1 MSNPQLLASI
11 QEKLP
16 ASALAEVCK
25 NAPEGNDDSG
35 KSYKEMC
42 NACLAVQ
49 ADDDQSTHE
58 VQAACMA
65 KVIGSYIEK
74 TGAATPDADAA
85 AAAPAADDTAADPV
99 KPTTALTTCPDGSAP
114 VAGNCMR

>member
-1 MSNPQLLASI
+1 MTGNYKVAG
-11 QEKLP
+11 
-16 ASALAEVCK
+16 ALGEIYKSHGV
-25 NAPEGNDDSG
+25 NVDS
-35 KSYKEMC
+35 
-42 NACLAVQ
+42 LAVQ
-49 ADDDQSTHE
+49 ADDDQSTHD

-74 TGAATPDADAA
+74 TGTATPDAGAA
-85 AAAPAADDTAADPV
+85 AAAPAADDTAVDPV